1 MEAKLQ
7 TLFKF
12 PDSIPRSSSEDSP
25 ITFAYTLRGIVIDQN
40 LTFFSEWEHYT
51 NPFQR
56 TLKWYKSDFSS
67 KHEVVSVDQGE
78 VLTIARE
85 RGNQG
90 VLTIYIKDDVP
101 EAMDRVLPPEYL
113 QVLFEK
119 MLIVGIC
126 SKR

>member
-12 PDSIPRSSSEDSP
+12 PDSIPPSSSEDTP
-25 ITFAYTLRGIVIDQN
+25 VTFAYTLRGIVIDQT

-67 KHEVVSVDQGE
+67 KHEVVAVDEGE
-78 VLTIARE
+78 VLTMGRE

-90 VLTIYIKDDVP
+90 VLTIYVKDDVP
-101 EAMDRVLPPEYL
+101 ETMDKVLPPDYL
-113 QVLFEK
+113 RVYPER
-119 MLIVGIC
+119 MLTVGI
-126 SKR
+126 RA